1 MSLAYEIRK
10 RWAIACYEWAK
21 PHVKTCPECA
31 WRWYGI
37 LGAYLHPADLAQVE
51 LELPA
56 IAAAE

>member
-1 MSLAYEIRK
+1 MSLAYELQK
-10 RWAIACYEWAK
+10 RLALACFEWSRE
-21 PHVKTCPECA
+21 HVKKCPSCA
-31 WRWYGI
+31 WNWYGI